1 MLTPSL
7 LCFSA
12 MARYWFAQ
20 AVLAAVV
27 LCLVVVAGCAK
38 THESSHADSA
48 HEHEEEGAE
57 LTAADIDMP
66 RDYSLAIQRIRER
79 RQQVLAAVA
88 DGRPHDAH
96 HPLDELDLVIGRLMY
111 IARDSGIP
119 RASWEEINLARR
131 DLRSQFDTVHAALD
145 ADQQPDM
152 ATAAQNTQTAL
163 ARLEA
168 VIVPVLGNAADT
180 MVAPG
185 REPHAEGAP
194 R

>member
-1 MLTPSL
+1 MLTPSI
-7 LCFSA
+7 LCSSA
-12 MARYWFAQ
+12 LTRYRFAQ
-20 AVLAAVV
+20 AAVAAVV
-27 LCLVVVAGCAK
+27 LCLVAVAGCTK
-38 THESSHADSA
+38 TADSPATHDA
-48 HEHEEEGAE
+48 HEHEEESDA
-57 LTAADIDMP
+57 LTDADIDMP
-66 RDYSLAIQRIRER
+66 GDYSLALQRIREC

-119 RASWEEINLARR
+119 RARWEEINLARR

-152 ATAAQNTQTAL
+152 TTAAQNTEAVL

-168 VIVPVLGNAADT
+168 VLAQDPGGTADT
-180 MVAPG
+180 RLAPG
-185 REPHAEGAP
+185 REPRAEEAY